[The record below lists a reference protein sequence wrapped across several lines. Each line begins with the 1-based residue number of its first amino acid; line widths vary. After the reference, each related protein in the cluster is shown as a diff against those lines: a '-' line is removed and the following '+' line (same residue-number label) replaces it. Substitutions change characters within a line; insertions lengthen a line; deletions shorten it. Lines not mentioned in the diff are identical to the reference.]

1 MQFHILGKD
10 DGPLFDKLV
19 NEQPCVIFVKMD
31 GCYHCENMD
40 HDWNKL
46 EELANVPPLS
56 KHTGHIIKVDSGAD
70 MKSPCVQG
78 ITGYPVVGFT
88 HKGKMKKE
96 YRGDR
101 TTEDLQKFIDTIMK
115 TVKELESLNSKL
127 STIVPKSSQIG
138 GGRRISGARRS
149 GARRSGACRTRA
161 RRGAAR
167 RSGARRSGARRTRAR
182 RTRARRGTAR
192 RSRTRHRR
200 KTKTHRRK

>member
-10 DGPLFDKLV
+10 DGPVFDKLV

-40 HDWNKL
+40 NDWNKL
-46 EELANVPPLS
+46 QELVNVAPLS

-101 TTEDLQKFIDTIMK
+101 TTEDLQKFIDTSMK

-127 STIVPKSSQIG
+127 STIVPKSSQSG
-138 GGRRISGARRS
+138 GGRRRTRARRS
-149 GARRSGACRTRA
+149 AARRTRARRSAARRTRARRSAARRSAARRTRA

-167 RSGARRSGARRTRAR
+167 RTRA
-182 RTRARRGTAR
+182 
-192 RSRTRHRR
+192 HNRR
-200 KTKTHRRK
+200 KTKTHHRK